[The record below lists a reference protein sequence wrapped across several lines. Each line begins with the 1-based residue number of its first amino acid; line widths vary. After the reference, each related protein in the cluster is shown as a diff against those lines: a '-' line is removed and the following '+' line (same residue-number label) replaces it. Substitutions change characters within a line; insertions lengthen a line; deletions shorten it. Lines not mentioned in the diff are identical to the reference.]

1 MDIKTKVTIVF
12 GPDAKPSFFMAK
24 SNKGTLKQRAVA
36 PIGNPSGIKK
46 KAPASRGAKQSIY
59 HTPLPVRF
67 YKVQEISCN

>member
-36 PIGNPSGIKK
+36 PIGNPSGIKEK
-46 KAPASRGAKQSIY
+46 SPCVTWCKTIDIPY
-59 HTPLPVRF
+59 TPPGTM
-67 YKVQEISCN
+67 QEISCN

>member
-36 PIGNPSGIKK
+36 PIGNPSGIRR
-46 KAPASRGAKQSIY
+46 KALRHVVQNNRYTI
-59 HTPLPVRF
+59 HPLGT
-67 YKVQEISCN
+67 IL

>member
-36 PIGNPSGIKK
+36 PIGNPSGIKR

-59 HTPLPVRF
+59 HTPSRYDF
-67 YKVQEISCN
+67 IRCKK

>member
-36 PIGNPSGIKK
+36 PIGNPSGIKEK
-46 KAPASRGAKQSIY
+46 SPCVTWCKTIDIPY
-59 HTPLPVRF
+59 TPPGTIL
-67 YKVQEISCN
+67 